1 MNRNQH
7 THLHFLT
14 YWYIMGY
21 LGGNAALLYASKY
34 HDVPLIV
41 NISGRFGL
49 NHGIQGRLGKGFMQR
64 ITKHGF
70 IDVKD
75 KLGTPSLSKCV
86 GSYFSVLI
94 TM

>member
-1 MNRNQH
+1 
-7 THLHFLT
+7 LD
-14 YWYIMGY
+14 I

-34 HDVPLIV
+34 HDIPLIV

-64 ITKHGF
+64 IAKHGF

-75 KLGTPSLSKCV
+75 KLGIS
-86 GSYFSVLI
+86 SVSE
-94 TM
+94 